1 MKNFQDA
8 QKTKAAGL
16 QPLTASDK
24 TLNPNNT
31 SSSNQRAITLLAIT
45 NSPKTTVELRHDF
58 GIMHPAARIQELR
71 DRGHQIDTLRITEMT
86 PDGIKHKAVA
96 KYVLKGV
103 QYE

>member
-1 MKNFQDA
+1 MSNYQDN

-16 QPLTASDK
+16 PPLTALDK
-24 TLNPNNT
+24 TLNLNDT
-31 SSSNQRAITLLAIT
+31 SATNQRAITLLAIT
-45 NSPKTTVELRHDF
+45 DAPKSTIELRHEF

-71 DRGHQIDTLRITEMT
+71 DMGNEIDTIRITEMT

-103 QYE
+103 HHE

>member
-1 MKNFQDA
+1 MNHFQDD

-16 QPLTASDK
+16 PPLTASGK

-31 SSSNQRAITLLAIT
+31 SACNQRAITLLAIT
-45 NSPKTTVELRHDF
+45 NSPKSTIELRHDF

-71 DRGHQIDTLRITEMT
+71 DMGHQIHTVRINEMT

-96 KYVLKGV
+96 KYELRGV
-103 QYE
+103 HHE

>member
-1 MKNFQDA
+1 MNNFQDE

-16 QPLTASDK
+16 PPLTALGK

-31 SSSNQRAITLLAIT
+31 SANNQRAITLLAIT
-45 NSPKTTVELRHDF
+45 DSPKSTIDLRHGF

-71 DRGHQIDTLRITEMT
+71 DMGHEIDTVRIAEMT

-96 KYVLKGV
+96 KYVMKGV
-103 QYE
+103 HHE

>member
-1 MKNFQDA
+1 MKNFHDH

-16 QPLTASDK
+16 PPLTASDR

-31 SSSNQRAITLLAIT
+31 SASNQRAITLLAIT

-71 DRGHQIDTLRITEMT
+71 DSGHEIDTIRIETYT
-86 PDGIKHKAVA
+86 PDGIRHKAVA
-96 KYVLKGV
+96 NYVLRGMHH
-103 QYE
+103 E

>member
-1 MKNFQDA
+1 MTHIQDD

-16 QPLTASDK
+16 PPLTASSK
-24 TLNPNNT
+24 TLNPHNT
-31 SSSNQRAITLLAIT
+31 ITSNQRAITLSAI
-45 NSPKTTVELRHDF
+45 SSAPKSTIELRHEF

-71 DRGHQIDTLRITEMT
+71 EMGHEIDTVRVTDVT

-103 QYE
+103 HHE

>member
-1 MKNFQDA
+1 MTHFQDD

-16 QPLTASDK
+16 PPLTALSN

-31 SSSNQRAITLLAIT
+31 STSNQRAITLSAIT
-45 NSPKTTVELRHDF
+45 NAPKSTIELRHEF

-71 DRGHQIDTLRITEMT
+71 DMGHVIDTVRITEMT

-96 KYVLKGV
+96 KYVLRGV
-103 QYE
+103 